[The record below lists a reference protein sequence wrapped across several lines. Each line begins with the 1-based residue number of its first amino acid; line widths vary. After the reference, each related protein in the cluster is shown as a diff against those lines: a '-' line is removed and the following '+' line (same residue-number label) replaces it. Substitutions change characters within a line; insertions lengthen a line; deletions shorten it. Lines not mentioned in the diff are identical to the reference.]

1 MPPLGDRWIEAARH
15 HEGEGLEC
23 TMKQGVGG
31 CALATHYDA
40 PPLAEKVEN
49 IRQKVANDE
58 ILN

>member
-1 MPPLGDRWIEAARH
+1 MPPLGDRWIEAARY
-15 HEGEGLEC
+15 HEGERLEC
-23 TMKQGVGG
+23 TTKQGVGG

-40 PPLAEKVEN
+40 PPLVEKVEN